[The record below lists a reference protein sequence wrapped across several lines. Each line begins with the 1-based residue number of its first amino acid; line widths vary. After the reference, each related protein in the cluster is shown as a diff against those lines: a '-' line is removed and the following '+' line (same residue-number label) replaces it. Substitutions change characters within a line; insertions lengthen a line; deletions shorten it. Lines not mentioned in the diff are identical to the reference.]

1 MNEEITPNRIPRSM
15 YKIYSPNIYFSYLPG
30 SKTLQKGF
38 LGITNE
44 FSLVGILNV
53 SFPADQPVYIKQ
65 IQLNFIGIEYDY
77 LKDSNVVENGILT
90 FCDLNKVI
98 WNSSSHSEDYEKI
111 NDLEI
116 PFELELPNELPSSIN
131 IRHGKLM
138 IDYYL
143 KATIIRKPPG
153 LKKSLLMG
161 YNKTIQLYLKLDR
174 YKLPSLSNLS
184 SIKFERKSSYGFRYD
199 ICINSKVFSAKQQIS
214 CDVKLEFF
222 NQALSLNEIFI
233 GLKEYQKILTSN
245 YTSKTIKQYVLQ
257 NTIKGNR
264 VQVDDKSNSKNEFKI
279 NLKLEIPEI
288 ILPNK
293 KNNKKKN
300 KTDNLVNWK
309 MSSRNFKIFH
319 KLKIK
324 FIFGGELFFNQKV
337 VKFENPI
344 EIVKMLNNHQ
354 EQNLLFHILNS
365 HNESFLHLY
374 QQQQIYRQQD
384 GNELPPPYDSPTIT
398 ETATTTSAITSDS
411 LLNWL
416 SSLKL
421 PPTYDNNVVFEIFDV
436 DNDDNGNIDVIDS
449 DEKDVS
455 MSFLIDNIF

>member
-143 KATIIRKPPG
+143 KATIIRKPPA
-153 LKKSLLMG
+153 
-161 YNKTIQLYLKLDR
+161 QL
-174 YKLPSLSNLS
+174 NLRES
-184 SIKFERKSSYGFRYD
+184 HPTD
-199 ICINSKVFSAKQQIS
+199 
-214 CDVKLEFF
+214 LEFF

-421 PPTYDNNVVFEIFDV
+421 PPTYDNNGYKTGVLCFQDQKISDAKLSME
-436 DNDDNGNIDVIDS
+436 VI
-449 DEKDVS
+449 
-455 MSFLIDNIF
+455 